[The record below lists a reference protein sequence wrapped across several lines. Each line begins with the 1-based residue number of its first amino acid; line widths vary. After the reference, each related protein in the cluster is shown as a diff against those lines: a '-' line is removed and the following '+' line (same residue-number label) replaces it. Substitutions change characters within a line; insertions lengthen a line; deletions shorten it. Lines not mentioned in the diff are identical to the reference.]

1 MDLPAIKN
9 LYNKLNSFQIWGIY
23 ILLFIIS
30 LLISQHFTIQNSY
43 ETSFRLSVG
52 FVFFIYVISPVK
64 NWIYILPA
72 QLLLTYLLSFM
83 INNESS
89 LNISAETFTSLLSA
103 ATYKLLI
110 KKISHYRYINF
121 NLILP
126 FSAGFGSL
134 AGGLSIH
141 FFSEYFM
148 PSGFHSNLWITWTLS
163 SMIGILLIPNLNF
176 RWKTLDI
183 KAFFI
188 TQKKHFIEL
197 FFLII
202 TTLIFTNLIYSNKI
216 TIINLSINF
225 PYLLLPLIF
234 WAAIRFNPVILSLL
248 LFIETISILQYIKP
262 VIGTNIE
269 SGFPYYSIINS
280 FQIFI
285 LFTIEFSY
293 LMAQIIVTRNLAQ
306 EKIKKLNEN
315 LEASVNRR
323 TTELKQ
329 ALEALGQ
336 SEEQFRE
343 AFETAMYGMA
353 LVRLDGSFI
362 RVNQAFCDM
371 IGYEKTKLI
380 SSNFQKITYK
390 QDYNIER
397 NKFRKLIAGSIFF
410 YQIEKRI
417 IHRDQLAVWVL
428 TSNSLITSSEGTPL
442 RIVSQ
447 IIDITERKQSENQLK
462 KYSETLT
469 ILLKEVNHRVKNN
482 LSALIGMLHL
492 EEDKAETGG
501 KAEYISLV
509 KDLTSRIQGLATV
522 HSMLSAIN
530 WRPLE
535 LKHLCEQIIQSV
547 ITGLPVNQT
556 FILKITPS
564 LIKINSNQ
572 SHHLAIVLNELA
584 TNSVKYGFSSDNEGS
599 IEVHISQSKGVI
611 HIRYKDN
618 GPGYPEHLLNG
629 DFTRLTIGLELIRGI
644 ITQSLDG
651 EFKLFNNDG
660 AVIDIWFLNEL
671 S

>member
-1 MDLPAIKN
+1 
-9 LYNKLNSFQIWGIY
+9 
-23 ILLFIIS
+23 
-30 LLISQHFTIQNSY
+30 
-43 ETSFRLSVG
+43 
-52 FVFFIYVISPVK
+52 
-64 NWIYILPA
+64 
-72 QLLLTYLLSFM
+72 M

-397 NKFRKLIAGSIFF
+397 NKFRKLISGSIFF
-410 YQIEKRI
+410 YQIEKQI
-417 IHRDQLAVWVL
+417 IHSDQLAV
-428 TSNSLITSSEGTPL
+428 
-442 RIVSQ
+442 
-447 IIDITERKQSENQLK
+447 
-462 KYSETLT
+462 
-469 ILLKEVNHRVKNN
+469 
-482 LSALIGMLHL
+482 
-492 EEDKAETGG
+492 
-501 KAEYISLV
+501 
-509 KDLTSRIQGLATV
+509 
-522 HSMLSAIN
+522 
-530 WRPLE
+530 
-535 LKHLCEQIIQSV
+535 
-547 ITGLPVNQT
+547 
-556 FILKITPS
+556 
-564 LIKINSNQ
+564 
-572 SHHLAIVLNELA
+572 
-584 TNSVKYGFSSDNEGS
+584 
-599 IEVHISQSKGVI
+599 
-611 HIRYKDN
+611 
-618 GPGYPEHLLNG
+618 
-629 DFTRLTIGLELIRGI
+629 
-644 ITQSLDG
+644 
-651 EFKLFNNDG
+651 
-660 AVIDIWFLNEL
+660 
-671 S
+671 